1 MVGRV
6 IVGKRGSDYGLFVSQ
21 KDVEVTNTA
30 LTTPLAFDSR
40 AVRGLMV
47 HAKGENSLAAPSG
60 GEWATTSVN
69 ISHGLGYIPLVAVR
83 WCKASDLS
91 SGVATKMWTPHVY
104 YLEEEESTQG
114 DGEDESTWN
123 VYKQEGLDCSVNS
136 SNLTITNYWS
146 GSSLEIT
153 ESNGNEPNEYS
164 NTGASVLYYA
174 YVIFKAKDFT
184 GGVGL

>member
-6 IVGKRGSDYGLFVSQ
+6 LLGKRGSDYGLFVSQ

-47 HAKGENSLAAPSG
+47 YAKGEGSLAAPSG
-60 GEWATTSVN
+60 GEWNTTSTNV
-69 ISHGLGYIPLVAVR
+69 SHGLGYTPLVAVR
-83 WCKASDLS
+83 WCKAADLS
-91 SGVATKMWTPHVY
+91 GGVATKMWSPHVY
-104 YLEEEESTQG
+104 YFEEEETDGEEEESI
-114 DGEDESTWN
+114 WK

-146 GSSLEIT
+146 GESLEVE
-153 ESNGNEPNEYS
+153 ESNGGEPSEYS
-164 NTGASVLYYA
+164 NVGALILYYA